1 MRFYYKIAL
10 FFCVSLFLE
19 LSASDTLAYKEG
31 VVSLAEHSSF
41 FEDDSKTLTAQQVL
55 ANNTFEIS
63 GKQVLNFNVS
73 NSNFWIKFSINNQS
87 EFNRLLI
94 NLAQS
99 RLDEVEWYELD
110 KGNRIAKSSFPTASN
125 TFKGRNYNETSFVLD
140 VGILQN
146 ETKTFL
152 VKVHGNEQLTIPL
165 FVGDE
170 KSLFYSFT
178 TKNFYSGMFI
188 GVIVIMLLYNLF
200 VYFSV
205 KDRSYFYYVLY
216 LAFIVLTQM
225 TIEGYTYK
233 YLWPGSAFIEKHA
246 LAFLSSGAGIVLAL
260 FVQSILQTKQF
271 SLKIHN
277 SLNLIIVLFILSIG
291 VQVFVSIQLSFIV
304 MQNVMLIG
312 SIFTIY
318 AAVVV
323 YKKGLKSARFFL
335 YAWSALIAG
344 SIIFILKDFGFLPY
358 TNFTKN
364 IMQIASALEAVLL
377 SIALSNR
384 INTYRE
390 EKLEAIQEKE
400 AILLNQNVILEKQ
413 VKERTSE
420 LNETLVEL
428 KETQVQLVQSEKM
441 SSLGQLTAGIAHEI
455 NNPMNYARQSVVTIK
470 RDVQDLKDLISKYDA
485 AVAGNTELGDVFKE
499 ASEFKEEIDLDYLNE
514 EIDNAIDDVEDG
526 IKRAVEI
533 ASELKTFSRID
544 QASLKEADIH
554 EGLNSTLELM
564 KSDLKQNHI
573 VVEKLYGT
581 IPKIDCL
588 ASKLNQVFMNTLN
601 NAIYAIKAS
610 DNKNNGKIE
619 ITTVL
624 SEDAR
629 EISISFKDNGSGM
642 DEDTLRKIFDPF
654 FTTKEVGEGSGLG
667 MSISHGIIE
676 EHGGKFV
683 VDSAIGDGTNITVV
697 LPVQSNFETSD

>member
-1 MRFYYKIAL
+1 M
-10 FFCVSLFLE
+10 
-19 LSASDTLAYKEG
+19 
-31 VVSLAEHSSF
+31 VSLATQAVYY
-41 FEDDSKTLTAQQVL
+41 EDESRELTAKDVL
-55 ANNTFEIS
+55 NTEAFDLS

-73 NSNFWIKFSINNQS
+73 NSNFWIKFSVSNQS
-87 EFNRLLI
+87 DFEKLLVNI
-94 NLAQS
+94 AQS

-110 KGNRIAKSSFPTASN
+110 ESNGIVNTTMPTGSKS
-125 TFKGRNYNETSFVLD
+125 FKTRNYKETSFVFNVD
-140 VGILQN
+140 ILPD

-152 VKVHGNEQLTIPL
+152 IKVHGNEQLTIPL
-165 FVGDE
+165 FIGDE
-170 KSLFYSFT
+170 KSMFYSFT
-178 TKNFYSGMFI
+178 SKNFFSGMFI

-200 VYFSV
+200 VYISV

-216 LAFIVLTQM
+216 LVFIVLTQM

-233 YLWPGSAFIEKHA
+233 YLWTNSAFIEKHA
-246 LAFLSSGAGIVLAL
+246 LAFLSSAAGIVLAL
-260 FVQSILQTKQF
+260 FVQSILQTKKF
-271 SLKIHN
+271 SNKIHN
-277 SLNLIIVLFILSIG
+277 LLNLIIVLFSMAIL
-291 VQVFVSIQLSFIV
+291 VQIFISIQVSFIV

-318 AAVVV
+318 AAIVV
-323 YKKGLKSARFFL
+323 YRKGQKSARFFL

-344 SIIFILKDFGFLPY
+344 SVIFILKDFGFLPY
-358 TNFTKN
+358 NNFTKN
-364 IMQIASALEAVLL
+364 IMQIASGLEAVLL

-390 EKLEAIQEKE
+390 ERLTAIQEKE
-400 AILLNQNVILEKQ
+400 AILSNQNVMLEKQ
-413 VKERTSE
+413 VQERTSE

-470 RDVQDLKDLISKYDA
+470 RDVQDLKDLLSRYDE
-485 AVAGNTELGDVFKE
+485 VVSGNAELEDSFKD
-499 ASEFKEEIDLDYLNE
+499 ASEFKEEIDLEYLNE

-544 QASLKEADIH
+544 QSSLKEADIH

-564 KSDLKQNHI
+564 KSDIKQNHI
-573 VVEKLYGT
+573 VVEKHYGN

-610 DNKNNGKIE
+610 DNKEKGKIE
-619 ITTVL
+619 ISTFL
-624 SEDAR
+624 SEDTKD
-629 EISISFKDNGSGM
+629 INISFKDNGSGM
-642 DEDTLRKIFDPF
+642 DEEILRKIFDPF

-676 EHGGKFV
+676 EHSGKFV
-683 VDSAIGDGTNITVV
+683 VTSEVGNGTNITVV
-697 LPVQSNFETSD
+697 LPVQSNIKTND

>member
-1 MRFYYKIAL
+1 VKPINA
-10 FFCVSLFLE
+10 
-19 LSASDTLAYKEG
+19 DTLVYKEG
-31 VVSLAEHSSF
+31 MVSLAAHSYY
-41 FEDDSKTLTAQQVL
+41 FEDNSRTLSAQQVL
-55 ANNTFEIS
+55 EQNAFEFS

-73 NSNFWIKFSINNQS
+73 NSNFWIKFSISNQS
-87 EFNRLLI
+87 DFDRLLV

-99 RLDEVEWYELD
+99 RLDEVEWFELD
-110 KGNRIAKSSFPTASN
+110 GKSRIEKSFSSAASKSFID
-125 TFKGRNYNETSFVLD
+125 RNYKETSFVFD
-140 VGILQN
+140 VDILPN
-146 ETKTFL
+146 ETKSFL
-152 VKVHGNEQLTIPL
+152 IKVHGNEQLTIPL
-165 FVGDE
+165 FLGDE

-178 TKNFYSGMFI
+178 GKNFFSGMFI
-188 GVIVIMLLYNLF
+188 GVIVVMLLYNLF
-200 VYFSV
+200 VFFSV
-205 KDRSYFYYVLY
+205 KDRSYLYYVFY
-216 LAFIVLTQM
+216 LVFIVLTQM

-233 YLWPGSAFIEKHA
+233 YLWPNSAFIEKHA

-271 SLKIHN
+271 SLRIHN
-277 SLNLIIVLFILSIG
+277 LLNLIIILFCLAIG
-291 VQVFVSIQLSFIV
+291 VQVFVSIQVSFIV
-304 MQNVMLIG
+304 MQNIMLVG

-318 AAVVV
+318 AAVAV
-323 YKKGLKSARFFL
+323 YRKGQKSARFFL

-344 SIIFILKDFGFLPY
+344 SVIFILKDFGVLPY
-358 TNFTKN
+358 NNFTKN
-364 IMQIASALEAVLL
+364 IMQVASALEAVLL
-377 SIALSNR
+377 SIALSDR
-384 INTYRE
+384 INIYKE
-390 EKLEAIQEKE
+390 ERLSAIQEKE
-400 AILLNQNVILEKQ
+400 AILSNQNIILEQQ

-470 RDVQDLKDLISKYDA
+470 RDVQDLKDLISKYDE
-485 AVAGNTELGDVFKE
+485 VVLGNDELGKSFKE
-499 ASEFKEEIDLDYLNE
+499 ASEFKEEIDLEYLNE

-533 ASELKTFSRID
+533 ASELKTFSRLD

-564 KSDLKQNHI
+564 KSDLKQNNI
-573 VVEKLYGT
+573 VVEKHYSD

-610 DNKNNGKIE
+610 ENKANGKIE
-619 ITTVL
+619 VITTM
-624 SEDAR
+624 SEDSK
-629 EISISFKDNGSGM
+629 EIKILFKDNGSGM
-642 DEDTLRKIFDPF
+642 DEETLRKIFDPF

-683 VDSAIGDGTNITVV
+683 VESILGKGTSIAVV
-697 LPVQSNFETSD
+697 LPVQSNFGSND

>member
-1 MRFYYKIAL
+1 
-10 FFCVSLFLE
+10 
-19 LSASDTLAYKEG
+19 LSAQSVY
-31 VVSLAEHSSF
+31 
-41 FEDDSKTLTAQQVL
+41 FEDDTRALSAQEVL
-55 ANNTFEIS
+55 NQNTFELS

-73 NSNFWIKFSINNQS
+73 SSNFWIKFSISNQS
-87 EFNRLLI
+87 EFDRLLV

-110 KGNRIAKSSFPTASN
+110 ANNKIADSYMPTAAKS
-125 TFKGRNYNETSFVLD
+125 FKERNYEETSFVFNAD
-140 VGILQN
+140 ILPN
-146 ETKTFL
+146 ETKTYL
-152 VKVHGNEQLTIPL
+152 IKVHGNEQLTIPL

-178 TKNFYSGMFI
+178 SKNFFSGMFI

-233 YLWPGSAFIEKHA
+233 YLWPNSAFIEKHA

-260 FVQSILQTKQF
+260 FVQSILQTRKF

-277 SLNLIIVLFILSIG
+277 LLNLIIVLFSLAIL
-291 VQVFVSIQLSFIV
+291 VQVFISIQVSFIV
-304 MQNVMLIG
+304 MQNVMLVG

-323 YKKGLKSARFFL
+323 YRKGQKSARFFL

-344 SIIFILKDFGFLPY
+344 SVIFILKDFGVLPFN
-358 TNFTKN
+358 NFTKN

-377 SIALSNR
+377 SIALSDR

-390 EKLEAIQEKE
+390 ERLTAIQEKE
-400 AILLNQNVILEKQ
+400 AILSNQNVILEQQ

-420 LNETLVEL
+420 LNETLLEL

-470 RDVQDLKDLISKYDA
+470 RDVQDLKDLISKYDE
-485 AVAGNTELGDVFKE
+485 VVLGNNELGESFKE
-499 ASEFKEEIDLDYLNE
+499 ASDFKEEIDLEYLNE

-544 QASLKEADIH
+544 QSSLKEADIH

-564 KSDLKQNHI
+564 KSDIKQNHI
-573 VVEKLYGT
+573 VVEKLYGD
-581 IPKIDCL
+581 IPRIDCL

-610 DNKNNGKIE
+610 ENKEHGKID
-619 ITTVL
+619 ISTFV
-624 SEDAR
+624 SEDSK
-629 EISISFKDNGSGM
+629 EINISFKDNGSGM
-642 DEDTLRKIFDPF
+642 DEETLRKIFDPF

-683 VDSAIGDGTNITVV
+683 VESTIGHGTNITVV
-697 LPVQSNFETSD
+697 LPVQSNFETND